1 MPQASRPRRPVH
13 VVAAVRSPV
22 AVPRILAVHN
32 APEAVPAHE
41 ADVLPVAAPAVAVAP
56 TRPSGLVSGAGKT
69 RMHARLTPPSFAAA
83 YLDNP
88 PPSYPLAAR
97 RKGDEGTVTL
107 RVLVTQDGVPGNVV
121 IDRSSGSTALDAA
134 ALAAVRA
141 WRFVPAREAGRAVD
155 AWVLVPIVFR
165 LQDAS

>member
-1 MPQASRPRRPVH
+1 
-13 VVAAVRSPV
+13 
-22 AVPRILAVHN
+22 
-32 APEAVPAHE
+32 
-41 ADVLPVAAPAVAVAP
+41 
-56 TRPSGLVSGAGKT
+56 
-69 RMHARLTPPSFAAA
+69 MHARLTPPSFAAA

-88 PPSYPLAAR
+88 PPSYPLTAR